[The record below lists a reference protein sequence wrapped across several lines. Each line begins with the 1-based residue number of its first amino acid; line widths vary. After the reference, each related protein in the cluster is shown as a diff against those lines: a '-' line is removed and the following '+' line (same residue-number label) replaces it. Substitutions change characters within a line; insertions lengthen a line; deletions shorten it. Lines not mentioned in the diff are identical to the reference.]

1 MKKIIKLTESDLRRI
16 IKRVISE
23 QEFIEQEIDP
33 ILPSNPNDM
42 YPSNPNENDPII
54 TIGVKSKLL
63 PKGWMNITIPKKELL
78 LSLGMLATLGVGL
91 VKRGISMIFRQRE
104 LKFISREISYLLN
117 KNLTKEE
124 INCVRSKLAK
134 VGDIG
139 LLDNEETTKKVRSEI
154 GYCLANTE
162 SGITVDEFYDKL
174 KEVVDKYD
182 NSANYKKFV
191 KKYNK

>member
-16 IKRVISE
+16 VKRVMSE
-23 QEFIEQEIDP
+23 QQIEYIQ
-33 ILPSNPNDM
+33 PSG
-42 YPSNPNENDPII
+42 PSDPNEDEDEVLS
-54 TIGVKSKLL
+54 IGYKGTLL
-63 PKGWMNITIPKKELL
+63 PKGSLRLSLSKEDILIT
-78 LSLGMLATLGVGL
+78 LGMLATLGVGL
-91 VKRGISMIFRQRE
+91 VKRGISMIFRRRE

-117 KNLTKEE
+117 KTLTKEE
-124 INCVRSKLAK
+124 INCVRSKLAMM
-134 VGDIG
+134 GDIG
-139 LLDNEETTKKVRSEI
+139 LLDNEETTKKVRSQI

-191 KKYNK
+191 KKVNK